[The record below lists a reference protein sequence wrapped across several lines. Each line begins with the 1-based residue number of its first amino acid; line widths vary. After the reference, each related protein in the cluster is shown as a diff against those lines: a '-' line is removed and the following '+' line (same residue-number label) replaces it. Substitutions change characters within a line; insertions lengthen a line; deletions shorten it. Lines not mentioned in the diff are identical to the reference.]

1 MALSAQCAKAL
12 LSLGYKKVE
21 TRTEKA
27 ECYFIRQHDK
37 DVYIFIKK
45 NGALRY
51 ANTPNITESYA
62 ISSWGRTQLLTKAA
76 FVEQSLLEY
85 RDKQQESAWTRARWD
100 MTYDMM
106 YDNTYGF

>member
-76 FVEQSLLEY
+76 FVEQMY
-85 RDKQQESAWTRARWD
+85 DNTYGFSAWTRARWD